1 VLTIR
6 SPEENVMNIR
16 FTEARPSQQSSSPA
30 AVSAVAPGAQVTP
43 IRHVH
48 RDRDFGVGYGNSSG
62 YGRERRYT
70 SNGFAPLFR
79 CA

>member
-1 VLTIR
+1 
-6 SPEENVMNIR
+6 MNTR
-16 FTEARPSQQSSSPA
+16 FAEAHASSTTATLAPVALAAHGAVQAAPA
-30 AVSAVAPGAQVTP
+30 
-43 IRHVH
+43 RHVH

-62 YGRERRYT
+62 YGRDRRYT

>member
-1 VLTIR
+1 
-6 SPEENVMNIR
+6 MNTR
-16 FTEARPSQQSSSPA
+16 FAEVTASAARNNHLAS
-30 AVSAVAPGAQVTP
+30 VAVAALGAAPASSTL
-43 IRHVH
+43 RHVH
-48 RDRDFGVGYGNSSG
+48 RERDFGVGYGNSSG